1 MEDHARALPGDP
13 APAQGAAGVARDV
26 LDAEAGVDVPP
37 PVAEQHAGRGERRAF
52 AFQADIEF
60 VAGKS
65 GAEFEVDTLVGGVAG
80 QHGVGAQE
88 GAGAGGIVLQA
99 HVVQPRTR
107 GHVHVRQGV
116 GEVRMHARGQLVL
129 DQGEAR
135 AAADLDEVA
144 QVPGGIGRLRRAD
157 QHQVDRSPGI
167 DVVVDSQ
174 DRAVVGQ
181 RRVEAGEGFVGA
193 RVAALQ
199 EVGVARARFAQGAG
213 DRQQLD
219 AGRQPGQVAG
229 GGVET
234 AIDEHQPR
242 RGDRGQHGRVQRD
255 RVGRREAAAF
265 ERAQRGV
272 LPGLAAR
279 AGQAVA
285 QHVIKR
291 RAAGRVAGE
300 TRGQRVEQG
309 AHLSGPRPAQ
319 PGP

>member
-1 MEDHARALPGDP
+1 MEDHARALTGDP

-37 PVAEQHAGRGERRAF
+37 PVAEQHAGRGERSAF

-60 VAGKS
+60 VAGEP
-65 GAEFEVDTLVGGVAG
+65 GAEFEVDPLVGCVAG
-80 QHGVGAQE
+80 EHGVGAQE
-88 GAGAGGIVLQA
+88 GGGAAGIVLQA
-99 HVVQPRTR
+99 HVVQPRPR
-107 GHVHVRQGV
+107 GHVHVRQSV
-116 GEVRMHARGQLVL
+116 GEVRMRAHGEVVL

-135 AAADLDEVA
+135 AATDFDEVA

-167 DVVVDSQ
+167 DVVVDPQ
-174 DRAVVGQ
+174 DRAIVGQ
-181 RRVEAGEGFVGA
+181 RRVEAGEGLVGA
-193 RVAALQ
+193 GVAALQ
-199 EVGVARARFAQGAG
+199 EIGVARARFAQGAG

-229 GGVET
+229 GVVET
-234 AIDEHQPR
+234 AVDEHQPR

-255 RVGRREAAAF
+255 RFGRREAAAF

-272 LPGLAAR
+272 LPGLGAR

-285 QHVIKR
+285 QHIVER
-291 RAAGRVAGE
+291 RAAGRVADE
-300 TRGQRVEQG
+300 ARGQRVEQD
-309 AHLSGPRPAQ
+309 AHLSGPCPAR